1 MTSIRAEQLR
11 KSIENLLNV
20 KLHDALAPG
29 GLDRLKAHRLSGVV
43 SPTIRAA
50 QRDLENAL
58 ADVLD
63 LVHAGVDAE
72 EANA

>member
-1 MTSIRAEQLR
+1 MTSTRAELLR

-29 GLDRLKAHRLSGVV
+29 GLDRLKAHRLTGVV

-50 QRDLENAL
+50 QRDLDSVL
-58 ADVLD
+58 AEVLD
-63 LVHAGVDAE
+63 LVEAE

>member
-1 MTSIRAEQLR
+1 MTSTRAEVLR

-29 GLDRLKAHRLSGVV
+29 GLDRLKAHRLTGVV

-50 QRDLENAL
+50 QRDLDSVL
-58 ADVLD
+58 AEVLD
-63 LVHAGVDAE
+63 LVEAE

>member
-1 MTSIRAEQLR
+1 MTSTRAELLR

-29 GLDRLKAHRLSGVV
+29 GLDRLKAHRLTGVL

-50 QRDLENAL
+50 QRDLDSVL
-58 ADVLD
+58 AEVLD
-63 LVHAGVDAE
+63 LVEAE